1 MKNEDDF
8 VEKLLQGLPKAPPMS
23 PLEIKRFEKHVD
35 SLVAQDMQKRKP
47 KSWSTK
53 FSAAAS
59 VVALAAGIAIFTNST
74 EVIDPGS
81 NPGPG
86 VIAPTSQASEP
97 AGGSTAPEPTNPNSN
112 NSTGN
117 DTDNGGSNPSVN
129 GITKSPSPGGST
141 KSIPLLDYGIEY
153 KTDEAL
159 ARSKVVKLATLG
171 DSKLLSS
178 AQISCSVGLGID
190 EDLYAIDRGTY
201 DGEEIE
207 AYYFGK
213 AKESL
218 SIKIVGFG
226 CTLVKDL
233 EN

>member
-59 VVALAAGIAIFTNST
+59 VVALAAGIAIFTNSS
-74 EVIDPGS
+74 EVVNPGS
-81 NPGPG
+81 NPQPG
-86 VIAPTSQASEP
+86 VTAPTSQASEP
-97 AGGSTAPEPTNPNSN
+97 AGGSTTPVPSNPNSN
-112 NSTGN
+112 NSNGN
-117 DTDNGGSNPSVN
+117 NTNNGGSNPSVN
-129 GITKSPSPGGST
+129 TITKSPSPGGST
-141 KSIPLLDYGIEY
+141 KSVPVLDYGIEY
-153 KTDEAL
+153 KTDESA
-159 ARSKVVKLATLG
+159 ARSKVLKVATMG

-178 AQISCSVGLGID
+178 SQISCSVRLGID
-190 EDLYAIDRGTY
+190 EELFAIDKGTY
-201 DGEEIE
+201 DGEDIE

-213 AKESL
+213 TKESL
-218 SIKIVGFG
+218 NIKIVGFG
-226 CTLVKDL
+226 CALIEEL
-233 EN
+233 